1 MHIAVLGTGMV
12 GETIA
17 SRLLEVGHTVV
28 MGSRSATNEK
38 AAAWVDKAGAGAS
51 QGTFADAIAAGEL
64 IMLATKGETGI
75 EAIASAPAQAVAGKT
90 IIDISNPLDFSK
102 GMPPTLSTVN
112 DDSFGEKLQRA
123 FPDAHV
129 VKTLN
134 TMWCGLM
141 VNPAMLADGDHTVF
155 MSGNDA
161 GAKTQAKR
169 ILTQFGWQDSA
180 VLDLGDITTARGTE
194 MLLPLWLRIY
204 GALGIGAFNF
214 KVVKP

>member
-12 GETIA
+12 GEAIA
-17 SRLLEVGHTVV
+17 TRLLEVGHTVV

-38 AAAWVDKAGAGAS
+38 AAAWVEKAGTGAS
-51 QGTFADAIAAGEL
+51 QGAFADAIAAAEL

-75 EAIASAPAQAVAGKT
+75 EAIGTAPATSVVGKT
-90 IIDISNPLDFSK
+90 IIDISNPLDFSQ

-141 VNPAMLADGDHTVF
+141 VNPTMLAGGEHTVF

-161 GAKTQAKR
+161 DAKTQAR
-169 ILTQFGWQDSA
+169 GILTQFGWPEDSI
-180 VLDLGDITTARGTE
+180 LDLGDITTARGTE

-204 GALGIGAFNF
+204 GALGIGAFNIR
-214 KVVKP
+214 VVKP